1 MILRGIFLCRESEL
15 NWFLGEVRHF
25 FPECWEKLL
34 SFIPATEQSN
44 PLTAYASR
52 VFSDD
57 INIAGAAAV
66 QWNDFES
73 NIMSLLPRPI
83 TANQTNTPIAI
94 EIARAKVQIHYI
106 LNECFVGQR
115 DLIEEAKKLSEIPTT
130 IIQGRYDMVC
140 PPISAWELKNAL
152 PQAKFEIIPDA
163 GHSAMEVGVTSALI
177 EATEAFKK
185 SHH

>member
-1 MILRGIFLCRESEL
+1 M
-15 NWFLGEVRHF
+15 
-25 FPECWEKLL
+25 
-34 SFIPATEQSN
+34 
-44 PLTAYASR
+44 
-52 VFSDD
+52 
-57 INIAGAAAV
+57 
-66 QWNDFES
+66 
-73 NIMSLLPRPI
+73 
-83 TANQTNTPIAI
+83 
-94 EIARAKVQIHYI
+94 
-106 LNECFVGQR
+106 GQR